1 MRMSNEFQQQLVFP
15 EGSGLPKA
23 WIVTTVFNRS
33 ENIARY
39 IACLDRQS
47 FKNFSLILVDHGTQ
61 PLSLEIAHPEY
72 VILLRESPEMWWTAA
87 VNAGI
92 RYLLESDDVSGQDV
106 IILQNDDSIFGP
118 NFLKSLVELST
129 REHSVVGA
137 VVLNSTTQ
145 QILHA
150 NLRFNKWRACYD
162 YCYLGKRV
170 EDLSEDL
177 YESDVL
183 KGRGVA
189 YPVDIVRKIGL
200 LEERLPQY
208 KSDHEW
214 AHRAKKGGYG
224 VYVTSLAISESN
236 LDTQERIRKET
247 PFRSIWNVLFSRR
260 SPVNIRDSVKY
271 FFICFGPI
279 KAVYYSLVD
288 VSRTVSVSVAKA
300 IVYAVPG
307 KQRNMKTNNS

>member
-1 MRMSNEFQQQLVFP
+1 MASEIQQQLPVTV
-15 EGSGLPKA
+15 GSSLPKA
-23 WIVTTVFNRS
+23 WVVTTVFNRD
-33 ENIARY
+33 ENIAGY
-39 IACLDRQS
+39 LACLDRQS
-47 FKNFSLILVDHGTQ
+47 FKNFSLILIDHGTQ
-61 PLSLEIAHPEY
+61 PLSLEIEFPEY

-106 IILQNDDSIFGP
+106 IILQNDDSIFGR

-145 QILHA
+145 RILHA

-162 YCYLGKRV
+162 YLYLGKRV
-170 EDLSEDL
+170 EDLSEEL

-214 AHRAKKGGYG
+214 AHRAKEGGYG
-224 VYVTSLAISESN
+224 VYVTSLAISETN
-236 LDTQERIRKET
+236 LDSQERIRQEA
-247 PFRSIWNVLFSRR
+247 PFRSIWKVLFSRR
-260 SPVNIRDSVKY
+260 SPMNIRDSVKY
-271 FFICFGPI
+271 FFICFGPFA
-279 KAVYYSLVD
+279 AVYYSLMD
-288 VSRTVSVSVAKA
+288 ATRTASASLLRAM
-300 IVYAVPG
+300 VYAAHG
-307 KQRNMKTNNS
+307 KQRNMKTDNS